1 MTASTLTRLRRGSQE
16 DGFTLLELLIAIVIL
31 GTVLALSAPV
41 FTEHVREQ
49 RAKRVKNDVRTNAN
63 IVIERLRSHHDPAL
77 PISSLSAIKLHKS
90 DNDTVI
96 TLSGKPQAQWT
107 VKVENAPLK
116 ACYIYTNS
124 DRSITEC

>member
-1 MTASTLTRLRRGSQE
+1 MTASTLTRLRRGSHEQ
-16 DGFTLLELLIAIVIL
+16 GFTLLELLITLVII
-31 GTVLALSAPV
+31 GTLLALSVPV
-41 FTEHVREQ
+41 LTEHLREQ
-49 RAKRVKNDVRTNAN
+49 RAKLVKNDVTTNAN
-63 IVIERLRSHHDPAL
+63 IVIERLRSHHDPAR
-77 PISSLSAIKLHKS
+77 PINTLSAIKLHKS

-107 VKVENAPLK
+107 VKAENAPLK